1 MVHILWREF
10 TDSFKSIRSILII
23 LFLTFISYQSA
34 VFLENNPVI
43 VEEILAIGET
53 QGSVYT
59 LAISFIVLMFG
70 FLFAFAISHDVINK
84 EIEMRTIRLLVNKI
98 PRWQIVIGK
107 FFGILLFWVVT
118 IFISYAILTAISG
131 EWSFLDYLTTL
142 LFLFYVIS
150 FVLFISTIIP
160 KTKLTMFLGILLGL
174 FLPIMGLVSLTV
186 EKWYMIPF
194 KYLLPYYY
202 VENGSALLPVPLLFG
217 IVFLFVSILIM
228 RRRDL

>member
-23 LFLTFISYQSA
+23 LFVTFISYQSA
-34 VFLENNPVI
+34 VFLADNPLLA
-43 VEEILAIGET
+43 EEIVTYGGD

-70 FLFAFAISHDVINK
+70 FLFVFAISHDVINK

-98 PRWQIVIGK
+98 PRWQIMIGK
-107 FFGILLFWVVT
+107 FFGILLFWIVT
-118 IFISYAILTAISG
+118 ISISYAILLAISG
-131 EWSFLDYLTTL
+131 EWSFLDYFSTL
-142 LFLFYVIS
+142 LFLFYAIGL
-150 FVLFISTIIP
+150 VLFISTVIP

-174 FLPIMGLVSLTV
+174 ALPIVGFISVLS
-186 EKWYMIPF
+186 EKWYLIPF

-202 VENGSALLPVPLLFG
+202 VEDNSAKLLVPLLIG
-217 IVFLFVSILIM
+217 VVYLGVSILIM